1 VPLACI
7 AVLRWKRLSC
17 RLLAAVTALLAG
29 SATVFTYSRG
39 GWLGL
44 LAALALAGMLILLR
58 STAHWPPQWRRLLPL
73 AALLIAGIALALA
86 VTQLEPIRTRVLSLV
101 AGRGDSSNNFRINVW
116 LAAIEMVQDRPWLG
130 IGPGN
135 AAFNSIYPL
144 YQQPKFNALSA
155 YSVPL
160 EILVETG
167 VPGLLACLG
176 LLLSSIQRG
185 LRIHGQQGLI
195 AIGSLAAIAGLLTQ
209 GITDTI
215 FFRPEVQ
222 LIGWFALASL
232 GASWLRD

>member
-1 VPLACI
+1 
-7 AVLRWKRLSC
+7 
-17 RLLAAVTALLAG
+17 
-29 SATVFTYSRG
+29 
-39 GWLGL
+39 
-44 LAALALAGMLILLR
+44 
-58 STAHWPPQWRRLLPL
+58 
-73 AALLIAGIALALA
+73 
-86 VTQLEPIRTRVLSLV
+86 
-101 AGRGDSSNNFRINVW
+101 
-116 LAAIEMVQDRPWLG
+116 MVQDRPWLG

-167 VPGLLACLG
+167 IPGLLACLG
-176 LLLSSIQRG
+176 LLAASVRAG
-185 LRIHGQQGLI
+185 LRIHGRHGLI

-222 LIGWFALASL
+222 LIGWFCLATL
-232 GASWLRD
+232 AATWLRD